1 MDASRPYAIWGLW
14 GYASPRLS
22 KWGDVMRLRGVRSS
36 RNVED
41 RRRMGGKAGGIG
53 GLGLLV
59 VLALGYFA
67 GVDVTPLLQG
77 QGGQSGTPRELSVE
91 EEQAAEFSAKVL
103 ATTEEVW
110 GQVFQQQLN
119 RSYTPPVMV
128 LYSGVTQ
135 SPCGGASGA
144 TGPFYCP
151 ADRKAYLDTEF
162 FATMARQ
169 LGAAGDFAA
178 AYVIAHEVAHHV
190 QNELGILPQVN
201 QRRQAVGQVEA
212 NALTVKLELQAD
224 CLSGVW
230 ARAVQGLLEPGDM
243 EEALNAA
250 RQIGDDTLQRRAGQV
265 PQPHTFTHGTS
276 EQRQRWFATGY
287 ETGDPSRCDT
297 FSARQ
302 L

>member
-1 MDASRPYAIWGLW
+1 
-14 GYASPRLS
+14 
-22 KWGDVMRLRGVRSS
+22 MRLRGVRRS

-41 RRRMGGKAGGIG
+41 RRRSSGGAKAGVG
-53 GLGLLV
+53 GVGLLV
-59 VLALGYFA
+59 VLAIGYFA

-77 QGGQSGTPRELSVE
+77 QGGQTSAPREITAE
-91 EEQAAEFSAKVL
+91 EERAAEFSSRVL

-110 GQVFQQQLN
+110 TKVFDEQLG
-119 RSYTPPVMV
+119 RPYQPPVLV
-128 LYSGVTQ
+128 LYSGITQ

-151 ADRKAYLDTEF
+151 ADRKAYLDTDF
-162 FATMARQ
+162 FATMSRQ
-169 LGAAGDFAA
+169 LGAKGDFAA

-201 QRRQAVGQVEA
+201 QARQQASQVEA
-212 NALTVKLELQAD
+212 NQLTVRLELQAD

-230 ARAVQGLLEPGDM
+230 ARAVGGLLEPGDL

-287 ETGDPSRCDT
+287 QSGDANSCDT
-297 FSARQ
+297 FGARQ

>member
-1 MDASRPYAIWGLW
+1 
-14 GYASPRLS
+14 
-22 KWGDVMRLRGVRSS
+22 MRLRGIRKS

-41 RRRMGGKAGGIG
+41 RRRMSGGKAGGIG
-53 GLGLLV
+53 GVGLLV

-77 QGGQSGTPRELSVE
+77 QGGQSGEPRQISAE
-91 EEQAAEFSAKVL
+91 EEQAADFTKKVL
-103 ATTEEVW
+103 ATTETVW
-110 GQVFQQQLN
+110 SDLFREALGRDYN
-119 RSYTPPVMV
+119 PPVLV

-151 ADRKAYLDTEF
+151 ADRKAYLDTAF
-162 FATMARQ
+162 FATMQRQ
-169 LGAAGDFAA
+169 LGAGGDFAA

-212 NALTVKLELQAD
+212 NALTVRLELQAD

-230 ARAVQGLLEPGDM
+230 AREVGDLLEPGDL

-250 RQIGDDTLQRRAGQV
+250 RQIGDDTLQRNAGKV

-276 EQRQRWFATGY
+276 AQRQRWFARGY
-287 ETGDPSRCDT
+287 ETGDPNSCDT
-297 FSARQ
+297 FGAEQ

>member
-1 MDASRPYAIWGLW
+1 
-14 GYASPRLS
+14 
-22 KWGDVMRLRGVRSS
+22 MRLRGIRSS

-41 RRRMGGKAGGIG
+41 RRRMGGGKAGGIG
-53 GLGLLV
+53 GVGLLV

-67 GVDVTPLLQG
+67 GFDVTPLLQG
-77 QGGQSGTPRELSVE
+77 QGGQSSAPREVTAE
-91 EEQAAEFSAKVL
+91 EEQAAEFSSKVL

-119 RSYTPPVMV
+119 RQYTPPVMV

-162 FATMARQ
+162 FATMAQQ
-169 LGAAGDFAA
+169 LGASGDFAA

-201 QRRQAVGQVEA
+201 QRRKAVGQAEA
-212 NALTVKLELQAD
+212 NALTVRLELQAD
-224 CLSGVW
+224 CFSGVW
-230 ARAVQGLLEPGDM
+230 ARAVEGLLEPGDM

-250 RQIGDDTLQRRAGQV
+250 RQIGDDTLQRRAGKV

-276 EQRQRWFATGY
+276 EQRQRWFAIGY
-287 ETGDPSRCDT
+287 QSGDPNRCDT
-297 FSARQ
+297 FSAQQ